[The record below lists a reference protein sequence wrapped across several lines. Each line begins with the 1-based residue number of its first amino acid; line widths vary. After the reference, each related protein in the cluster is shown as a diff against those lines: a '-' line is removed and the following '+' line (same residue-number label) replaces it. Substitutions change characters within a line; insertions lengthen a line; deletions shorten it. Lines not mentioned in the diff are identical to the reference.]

1 MMRMEHSQ
9 PKIRPQ
15 KRFSVSLDVDDH
27 TALVALGQAQR
38 PPLNLQYLVRLA
50 VRNLLD
56 QHAAKQLTFPL
67 DRG

>member
-1 MMRMEHSQ
+1 MQ
-9 PKIRPQ
+9 KDAALPKARLQ
-15 KRFSVSLDVDDH
+15 KRFSVSLDERDH
-27 TALVALGQAQR
+27 AALVSLGQAQR

-56 QHAAKQLTFPL
+56 QHAAQQLTFPL